1 MRQRGNVYIFVI
13 LISRPLA
20 KKATI
25 STFPLKSTHFRQ
37 PVGCLLVQMIQYLA
51 FLASVIFEVGAK
63 VLGEGRKT
71 HEMVW
76 VDWMG
81 SCDPQTVS
89 NETSNNLLYLN
100 TSHLTRELKLS
111 ILLAMLQTFWRD
123 NVINKDAGAVVDFI

>member
-1 MRQRGNVYIFVI
+1 M
-13 LISRPLA
+13 
-20 KKATI
+20 
-25 STFPLKSTHFRQ
+25 KSTHFRQ

-63 VLGEGRKT
+63 VLGEGRRT

-123 NVINKDAGAVVDFI
+123 NVINKNAEDGVDFI

>member
-1 MRQRGNVYIFVI
+1 
-13 LISRPLA
+13 
-20 KKATI
+20 
-25 STFPLKSTHFRQ
+25 
-37 PVGCLLVQMIQYLA
+37 MIQYLA
-51 FLASVIFEVGAK
+51 FLASVIFEVGAN

-89 NETSNNLLYLN
+89 NETSNNFAIFEYMP
-100 TSHLTRELKLS
+100 SQLKLS

-123 NVINKDAGAVVDFI
+123 NVINKDAEAVVDFI